1 MKTTVDIGDEL
12 LVRPKRH
19 AKETGRPL
27 RALVEDGLRL
37 VLPTPGERAPY
48 RLPDC
53 RVGNA
58 AATDPLASLS
68 WAETSG
74 PHIRWSGHPVIAEW
88 HKGYGSYHHALGKST
103 IACQSG
109 NPNLFQ

>member
-1 MKTTVDIGDEL
+1 MKTTVDIDDEL
-12 LVRPKRH
+12 LVRAKRH

-27 RALVEDGLRL
+27 RAFVEDGLRF
-37 VLPTPGERAPY
+37 VLPTAGQRSPY

-68 WAETSG
+68 WPELRG
-74 PHIRWSGHPVIAEW
+74 LI
-88 HKGYGSYHHALGKST
+88 YGDPGT
-103 IACQSG
+103 R
-109 NPNLFQ
+109 